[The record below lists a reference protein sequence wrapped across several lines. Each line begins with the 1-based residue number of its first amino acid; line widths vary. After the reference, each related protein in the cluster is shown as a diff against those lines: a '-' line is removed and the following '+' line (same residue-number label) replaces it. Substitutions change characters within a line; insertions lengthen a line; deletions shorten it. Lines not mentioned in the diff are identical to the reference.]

1 MNGEPTFFSRIR
13 DIASIYGLPIDAGMF
28 TLFHRYYKLLNDWNT
43 RVNLVSGRDLK
54 RFAEYHILDALK
66 VASVFDFSCVHT
78 MMDFGSGSGVPG
90 IPLAISFPCIETILV
105 ESRKKRFSFLEAA
118 IDFIPVPN
126 VRAVHSRIESLDR
139 SLYDSFDVVITRA
152 TVSLSDFYHLTS
164 FFLSKKGSLIAI
176 KGDTISDEVT
186 ALNTTLDIAAFSLI
200 TATPKP
206 LENIRSGTVVIM
218 TRR

>member
-1 MNGEPTFFSRIR
+1 MICESTFVSRIR
-13 DIASIYGLPIDAGMF
+13 DIASIYGLSIDTGMF
-28 TLFHRYYKLLNDWNT
+28 VLFQRYYELLNEWNT

-66 VASVFDFSCVHT
+66 VASVFDFSGVHT

-90 IPLAISFPCIETILV
+90 IPLSISFPGIETILV
-105 ESRKKRFSFLEAA
+105 ESRKKRFAFLEAA
-118 IDFIPVPN
+118 CSFIPVPN
-126 VRAVHSRIESLDR
+126 ARAVHSRIESLDR

-152 TVSLSDFYHLTS
+152 TVSLSDFYCLTS
-164 FFLSKKGSLIAI
+164 CFLSKKGSLIAI

-186 ALNTTLDIAAFSLI
+186 ALNATLDTAAFSLT

-206 LENIRSGTVVIM
+206 IENVRGGTVVIM